1 MREKD
6 FSIAEIFKMIWNY
19 KFMILGVV
27 LALTLFVGIKTIFYT
42 PDTFTANGSIYVSNQ
57 GTTTDDNPNS
67 SIIVGDIVTSRI
79 LSETYIET
87 LRTRSFMMDVSKSL
101 NGSFTWSEIQ
111 SMTKIQSVNETEL
124 LSFQVTA
131 STPQDAF
138 VIASAIA
145 ERAPTK
151 LSNIFKGG
159 HAYVVD
165 EPIKPIRP
173 NDNGLATNLVFAIFF
188 GLLIGVFFAFLLSI
202 LDKKVHSAEDV
213 AKRYNVSILGKII
226 E

>member
-6 FSIAEIFKMIWNY
+6 FSITDILKLIWKY
-19 KFMILGVV
+19 KFLIIGIV
-27 LALTLFVGIKTIFYT
+27 LAFVLFVSIKTIFYT
-42 PDTFTANGSIYVSNQ
+42 PDTYTANGSIYVSNQ
-57 GTTTDDNPNS
+57 TTQSDENPNS
-67 SIIVGDIVTSRI
+67 SLVVGDIVTSRI

-101 NGSFTWSEIQ
+101 NGSFSWSQIQ

-124 LSFQVTA
+124 LSFHVTA

-138 VIASAIA
+138 IIASAIA
-145 ERAPTK
+145 NMAPTK

-159 HAYVVD
+159 RAYVVD
-165 EPIKPIRP
+165 EPIKPTSP
-173 NDNGLATNLVFAIFF
+173 NDNGLATKLVFAIFF

-202 LDKKVHSAEDV
+202 LDNKVHSAEDV
-213 AKRYNVSILGKII
+213 ARKYNVSILGKIV